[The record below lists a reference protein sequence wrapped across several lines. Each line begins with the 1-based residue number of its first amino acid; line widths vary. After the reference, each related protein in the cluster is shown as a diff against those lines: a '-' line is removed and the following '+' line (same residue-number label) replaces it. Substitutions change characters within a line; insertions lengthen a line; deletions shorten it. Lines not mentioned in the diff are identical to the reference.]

1 MIFRIRQAFSCDL
14 HTLFEHMTL
23 FRERGWRFWTLP
35 GWDGKLEPE
44 LSSISILSSWMNAL
58 YLLKWSSFKV
68 KSSLWWL
75 RCGAL
80 QESHCH
86 LSYLLH
92 KKWRSNPGLGW
103 GNWTK
108 QSSKFKCLESCLRRM
123 LKLRIDRSII
133 CIASVNGSV
142 VQSEA
147 YSVSFDIHHFV
158 EPISPQWLAREPLC
172 QRPGWR
178 AKLSVS
184 SSTVSRVF
192 TNWPSKIDS
201 KRTFWVLALCQRES
215 DARQFTLS
223 ETNENEDRVTK
234 DDAKSVINSLTNS
247 RNPQVKTWW
256 TEIWLTLAYLADCLV
271 LVCFFI

>member
-14 HTLFEHMTL
+14 HTLFEHLTL

-44 LSSISILSSWMNAL
+44 LSSLSILSSWMNAL
-58 YLLKWSSFKV
+58 YLLICSSFKV

-86 LSYLLH
+86 LSYLYI
-92 KKWRSNPGLGW
+92 KNDDQIQNLGEAIEQ
-103 GNWTK
+103 NNL
-108 QSSKFKCLESCLRRM
+108 QKFKCLESCLRCM

-158 EPISPQWLAREPLC
+158 R
-172 QRPGWR
+172 
-178 AKLSVS
+178 
-184 SSTVSRVF
+184 
-192 TNWPSKIDS
+192 TNFAAMAGKWTLMSKTRLKS
-201 KRTFWVLALCQRES
+201 KAFRIL
-215 DARQFTLS
+215 
-223 ETNENEDRVTK
+223 
-234 DDAKSVINSLTNS
+234 INGK
-247 RNPQVKTWW
+247 P
-256 TEIWLTLAYLADCLV
+256 
-271 LVCFFI
+271 CFY

>member
-1 MIFRIRQAFSCDL
+1 MIFRIRHAFSCDL

-86 LSYLLH
+86 SSYLLH

-108 QSSKFKCLESCLRRM
+108 QSSKVQ
-123 LKLRIDRSII
+123 RSGELPIL
-133 CIASVNGSV
+133 
-142 VQSEA
+142 
-147 YSVSFDIHHFV
+147 VSFIIFCFNF
-158 EPISPQWLAREPLC
+158 Q
-172 QRPGWR
+172 
-178 AKLSVS
+178 
-184 SSTVSRVF
+184 
-192 TNWPSKIDS
+192 
-201 KRTFWVLALCQRES
+201 
-215 DARQFTLS
+215 
-223 ETNENEDRVTK
+223 
-234 DDAKSVINSLTNS
+234 VINCQNETKFLFSIWKPRANK
-247 RNPQVKTWW
+247 RNVRLNVLFTRKLNNHFIRDTAFAW
-256 TEIWLTLAYLADCLV
+256 IWDSSKLTLLKKISTNV
-271 LVCFFI
+271 IVVIIIVTIG

>member
-58 YLLKWSSFKV
+58 YLLIWSSFKV

-86 LSYLLH
+86 SSYLLH

-108 QSSKFKCLESCLRRM
+108 QSSKVQVSGELPKAHVEASNWSKHNLHRFGKWKC
-123 LKLRIDRSII
+123 RSI
-133 CIASVNGSV
+133 GSL
-142 VQSEA
+142 
-147 YSVSFDIHHFV
+147 F
-158 EPISPQWLAREPLC
+158 
-172 QRPGWR
+172 
-178 AKLSVS
+178 
-184 SSTVSRVF
+184 
-192 TNWPSKIDS
+192 
-201 KRTFWVLALCQRES
+201 
-215 DARQFTLS
+215 
-223 ETNENEDRVTK
+223 
-234 DDAKSVINSLTNS
+234 
-247 RNPQVKTWW
+247 
-256 TEIWLTLAYLADCLV
+256 CLV
-271 LVCFFI
+271 WYPSFRPNQFRRNGRQVNPYVKDTAEEQSFPYPHQR